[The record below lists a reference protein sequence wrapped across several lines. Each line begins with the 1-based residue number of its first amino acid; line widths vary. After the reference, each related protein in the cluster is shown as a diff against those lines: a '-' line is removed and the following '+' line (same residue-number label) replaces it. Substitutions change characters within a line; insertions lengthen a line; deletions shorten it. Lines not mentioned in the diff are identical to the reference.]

1 MCKNESAK
9 VTLGGRTLEHVP
21 DGPEAEPALSSAA
34 PIPSGSSSLTASGG
48 HSFADAAQEAA
59 DEKSGREE
67 PPSAGEVAHK
77 ATAAATPVAIED
89 VSNREVLAE
98 VDRVRQAVALLGERS
113 RADQDLVARMQAR
126 IEALQADQVR
136 TLLGPVITELA
147 GTHAAF
153 IEASRRDY
161 ENLGAARLSKEFAL
175 LGDRIEGA
183 LDLLGAIS
191 IGAKPGEAFDSR
203 RHTAVRQTTT
213 NSQALDKTI
222 AEVLRQ
228 GFLFQHDGKVAL
240 YARVAVYRYEP
251 APSAAPETPLPP
263 LAVGQDSPA
272 GEMLPVGCAVDAL
285 PSSLDT
291 SPFRVPF
298 EPDKE

>member
-1 MCKNESAK
+1 M
-9 VTLGGRTLEHVP
+9 EHVP
-21 DGPEAEPALSSAA
+21 EGPDAEPALGLAA
-34 PIPSGSSSLTASGG
+34 PTSSGSSRLTASGG
-48 HSFADAAQEAA
+48 HSFAAPAQEAA

-67 PPSAGEVAHK
+67 PPSPSEVALE
-77 ATAAATPVAIED
+77 ATAAATPVATED
-89 VSNREVLAE
+89 VPNREVLAE
-98 VDRVRQAVALLGERS
+98 IDRVRQAVAILGERS

-126 IEALQADQVR
+126 IEALHADQVR

-153 IEASRRDY
+153 VEASKRDY
-161 ENLGAARLSKEFAL
+161 ENLGAERLSKEFAL

-191 IGAKPGEAFDSR
+191 IGAKPGETFDSR

-213 NSQALDKTI
+213 SSPALDKTI

-251 APSAAPETPLPP
+251 APGAAPDTPLPP

-272 GEMLPVGCAVDAL
+272 GELLPVGGPVDAL